1 MKGSKF
7 YKFLILGIFINLI
20 IFTGIYFWNRGKQ
33 SIKSII
39 IKSYLEKL
47 SYTEIKDGVKN
58 WQLIADKAI
67 SCEDKILL
75 KKVNINFFK
84 RFRLMG
90 NSGTFN
96 PKTRDIRIEGQVK
109 LWQANGYSLSTDY
122 LVYSHHLGLI
132 FTDAPIII
140 KGEDINLS
148 SHLPFLVFY
157 LHQISINCHFPPFDH
172 NTSFEDDQ
180 ILFLICLHRVRL
192 NINRQICLCFRRK
205 GNKKYQ

>member
-1 MKGSKF
+1 MLYYTWYRMKGSKF

-67 SCEDKILL
+67 SSEDKILL
-75 KKVNINFFK
+75 KGVNINFFK

-122 LVYSHHLGLI
+122 LIYSHHLGLI

-148 SHLPFLVFY
+148 GFGMRYFLKEGKLVLSKVKLVFM
-157 LHQISINCHFPPFDH
+157 DKH
-172 NTSFEDDQ
+172 NTRCK
-180 ILFLICLHRVRL
+180 IKNAKL
-192 NINRQICLCFRRK
+192 
-205 GNKKYQ
+205 